1 MSGKR
6 YFKVE
11 YDEEWYLFDSDTI
24 SEDLVTEQAEYGY
37 GVFAN
42 SLSPSEICERLNK
55 QQARIKELEEENDIL
70 EQKLQTRYIVNKQ
83 YEEKE
88 RLKKENEQLRHEIEI
103 EKKWQRAQDR
113 YYVKIREENERLQ
126 KELDNFKPII
136 FKNMQKGTVIL
147 YSKGDVDD

>member
-24 SEDLVTEQAEYGY
+24 SEELVTEQAEYGY
-37 GVFAN
+37 GVFVN
-42 SLSPSEICERLNK
+42 SLSPSEICERLNE

-88 RLKKENEQLRHEIEI
+88 RLKKENEQLR
-103 EKKWQRAQDR
+103 R
-113 YYVKIREENERLQ
+113 
-126 KELDNFKPII
+126 ELDGFHPVM
-136 FKNMQKGTVIL
+136 FQDMRKGTVVL
-147 YSKGDVDD
+147 YCKGDIDG